1 MKCTKKVM
9 QNNGKEMYK
18 QSVLH
23 VQSCFLANLTYCCFS
38 PFSSVAFA
46 AEHYTILY
54 FFRTNCKYYRDL
66 RVLALVKS
74 IYY

>member
-1 MKCTKKVM
+1 MKFTKKVM

-23 VQSCFLANLTYCCFS
+23 VQSFFLANLAYCCFS

-46 AEHYTILY
+46 A
-54 FFRTNCKYYRDL
+54 
-66 RVLALVKS
+66 
-74 IYY
+74 

>member
-23 VQSCFLANLTYCCFS
+23 VQSCFLANLTYYCFS
-38 PFSSVAFA
+38 PFSSVAFSA
-46 AEHYTILY
+46 
-54 FFRTNCKYYRDL
+54 
-66 RVLALVKS
+66 
-74 IYY
+74 

>member
-23 VQSCFLANLTYCCFS
+23 VQKLLFGLFDL
-38 PFSSVAFA
+38 
-46 AEHYTILY
+46 LL
-54 FFRTNCKYYRDL
+54 FFTVLQRCL
-66 RVLALVKS
+66 RCLALYDF
-74 IYY
+74 IFC